1 MRVYD
6 THTDLKVLD
15 RRRCLELLA
24 THHVGRLG
32 VVEGRRPVV
41 LPVNFVLDGDAPIM
55 MSADGVKSRS
65 ADGSPACLEIDAID
79 VDRQTGWSVLV
90 SGRLEDVTDDPTV
103 SHRVT
108 PPVPWAPGP
117 RRHILRLAPESITG
131 RAIGL

>member
-1 MRVYD
+1 MRVND
-6 THTDLKVLD
+6 TRTDLKVLD
-15 RRRCLELLA
+15 RQRCLELLA

-41 LPVNFVLDGDAPIM
+41 LPVNFVLDGDAPVM
-55 MSADGVKSRS
+55 MSDDGVKSRS
-65 ADGSPACLEIDAID
+65 ADGSPACLEIDGID

-108 PPVPWAPGP
+108 PPVPWATGP
-117 RRHILRLAPESITG
+117 RPHILRLAPDSITG

>member
-1 MRVYD
+1 M
-6 THTDLKVLD
+6 TTD
-15 RRRCLELLA
+15 
-24 THHVGRLG
+24 
-32 VVEGRRPVV
+32 
-41 LPVNFVLDGDAPIM
+41 
-55 MSADGVKSRS
+55 DGVKSRS
-65 ADGSPACLEIDAID
+65 ADGRPACLEIDGID

-117 RRHILRLAPESITG
+117 RPYILRLAPDSITG